1 MPCRAIRGAITADK
15 NTTAAIAQATKELLR
30 ALVNEN
36 HIHPKN
42 IASALF
48 TVSKDLNAAFPA
60 TTARMLGWNDVPM
73 LCTMEIPV
81 PQKLKKM
88 YPRHAAGKHLEIT
101 EKNSPSIFE
110 RRRTIAPGY
119 CRKEIKELHHDY
131 SYAAQCHRT
140 RD

>member
-81 PQKLKKM
+81 PKSLKKCIRVM
-88 YPRHAAGKHLEIT
+88 LLVNTWKSQKRIHHQYLKGAVQLRPDIA
-101 EKNSPSIFE
+101 EK
-110 RRRTIAPGY
+110 
-119 CRKEIKELHHDY
+119 K
-131 SYAAQCHRT
+131 
-140 RD
+140 